1 MDVKVGPQ
9 RRLSTEQM
17 NCGAGE
23 DSWESFDSKEI
34 KPVNPKENQSW
45 IFIGRTD
52 AEAPIL
58 WPPKVK
64 SWSLGKTLML
74 GTMEDRKRIRVWQ
87 MMRWLDGNINSMN
100 LSLSK
105 LWEIVKDRESWH
117 AAIHGVTQSWTQ
129 LSEWTTTNLPQIS
142 LIWKCSFLDSMP
154 SNCDSGDE
162 ESGSGICLSTSISG
176 VLSLEAQSLEWESV
190 I

>member
-1 MDVKVGPQ
+1 M
-9 RRLSTEQM
+9 LL
-17 NCGAGE
+17 NCGIGE

-58 WPPKVK
+58 WPLDVK
-64 SWSLGKTLML
+64 RWLIGKDPDAGKNWGLEEKRATEDEMVGWHHQLNEHESEKTLGDSEGQGIL
-74 GTMEDRKRIRVWQ
+74 AHCNPWSHAE
-87 MMRWLDGNINSMN
+87 LDTTEWMN
-100 LSLSK
+100 NNK
-105 LWEIVKDRESWH
+105 P
-117 AAIHGVTQSWTQ
+117 A
-129 LSEWTTTNLPQIS
+129 QIS

-162 ESGSGICLSTSISG
+162 ESGSGICLSTCISG